1 VSFYPLAFGGE
12 LTTGKELGTKEVG
25 AAVRKGAY
33 RLSLTLTYNANR
45 YIYMYFGLLYGLKC
59 LSPFFFIIAVDF

>member
-33 RLSLTLTYNANR
+33 HLSLTLTYNAYR
-45 YIYMYFGLLYGLKC
+45 YIYIYIYMYVCILDC
-59 LSPFFFIIAVDF
+59 CMD